1 MLASIRRGIATGIEE
16 LDRELAEIGLLVQQ
30 TRLDSE
36 RHEGRRHKGEERV
49 AALEG
54 APRPDIAAISDAKG
68 QLIQLTRRAAVMEAQ
83 QQILEGKQRS
93 IQRFRDRMAA
103 LDAELDK
110 VPQTVGHGEPAGLSP
125 GGLDAGEGPRVIL
138 RAQEEMRREIARQ
151 MHDGPAQSL
160 ANIALQSEIVQR
172 LIGRDPARAGAEV
185 EQLRRMVQHALEQT
199 KTFIFDVRPMV
210 LDDLGLVPTLRRA
223 ARDRGKHAGLAVIFD
238 SVGTDRRLTP
248 EVEAGFFRIV
258 DDALVGYIGL
268 RPKGLTVR
276 LDWLEGEVRATV
288 SNGDADERASDAR
301 ATSDERQSEAE
312 AQRDDMPP
320 ALAEMIRAQHVGQQQ
335 ARTVAH
341 AMPLER
347 WRDIEARADALG
359 VSVELTDEGRTLE
372 VLVATP
378 G

>member
-1 MLASIRRGIATGIEE
+1 
-16 LDRELAEIGLLVQQ
+16 
-30 TRLDSE
+30 
-36 RHEGRRHKGEERV
+36 V
-49 AALEG
+49 AAL
-54 APRPDIAAISDAKG
+54 SDAKG
-68 QLIQLTRRAAVMEAQ
+68 QLVQLTRRAAVMEAQ
-83 QQILEGKQRS
+83 QQILEAKQRS
-93 IQRFRDRMAA
+93 IQRFRDRLAA
-103 LDAELDK
+103 LDVELEA
-110 VPQTVGHGEPAGLSP
+110 VPQVAEGATSSGLSAGAP
-125 GGLDAGEGPRVIL
+125 NAGEGPRLIL

-172 LIGRDPARAGAEV
+172 LIDRDPTRAGTEV

-223 ARDRGKHAGLAVIFD
+223 ARDRGKRAGLAVIFD
-238 SVGTDRRLTP
+238 SVGADRRLTP

-268 RPKGLTVR
+268 RPKGV
-276 LDWLEGEVRATV
+276 
-288 SNGDADERASDAR
+288 R
-301 ATSDERQSEAE
+301 ATSDERESEAE
-312 AQRDDMPP
+312 AQRGDMPP
-320 ALAEMIRAQHVGQQQ
+320 ALAEMIRVQHVGQRA

-359 VSVELTDEGRTLE
+359 VSVELADDGRTLE